1 MASSIVT
8 AHLGESVVTKGL
20 AVYTTSSILYTNIFI
35 EYSPIEARK
44 VCTSG
49 IYINGGEYVL
59 HIDR

>member
-1 MASSIVT
+1 MFDDVKNVYIIC
-8 AHLGESVVTKGL
+8 TKTL
-20 AVYTTSSILYTNIFI
+20 I

-59 HIDR
+59 NIDR

>member
-8 AHLGESVVTKGL
+8 AHLDESAVTKGL
-20 AVYTTSSILYTNIFI
+20 AVYIICTKTFI